1 MVSAVLQIDANNVI
15 TLTRGDSGVARI
27 FINAGTKLEPLKYI
41 LQETDVLYFGVM
53 ECNSNFEHG
62 LIKKLYY
69 SKDLDDKNNLYVY
82 FLPEDTLNVV
92 PGKYFYEIK
101 LKRKLGSSDFL
112 VDTVVDKTEF
122 WVVD

>member
-1 MVSAVLQIDANNVI
+1 MLQIDANNVI
-15 TLTRGDSGVARI
+15 TLTRGDSGIARI
-27 FINAGTKLEPLKYI
+27 FINAGTKLEPLKYV

-82 FLPEDTLNVV
+82 FLPEDTLNIV
-92 PGKYFYEIK
+92 PGKYYYEVK